1 MMQGFRMIGGFASIS
16 ELTRRHGLT
25 ARAIRY
31 YEERGLIEAARD
43 RHNARRFDQ
52 RAQRRLAQITQ
63 LRRAGLPIPD
73 IEAILNQADSAD
85 AQEVTTLALQ
95 RLSERLEALEGERRA
110 VQATIEAVKQGA
122 IEPAAVR

>member
-1 MMQGFRMIGGFASIS
+1 MQGLRMLGGFASIS

-73 IEAILNQADSAD
+73 IEDILNRAD
-85 AQEVTTLALQ
+85 AADGRDVTGLALQ
-95 RLSERLEALEGERRA
+95 RLSERLEALDGERRA

-122 IEPAAVR
+122 IEPAPSR

>member
-1 MMQGFRMIGGFASIS
+1 MPGLRVVGGFASIS

-52 RAQRRLAQITQ
+52 RAQRRLAQITH

-73 IEAILNQADSAD
+73 IEDILNRAEAADGRD
-85 AQEVTTLALQ
+85 VTGLALQ
-95 RLSERLEALEGERRA
+95 RLAERLEALDGERRA

-122 IEPAAVR
+122 IAPAPSR

>member
-1 MMQGFRMIGGFASIS
+1 MQTLRMLGGFASIS

-63 LRRAGLPIPD
+63 LRQAGLPIPD
-73 IEAILNQADSAD
+73 IEDILNRAESAD
-85 AQEVTTLALQ
+85 GRDVTGLALQ
-95 RLSERLEALEGERRA
+95 RLAERLEVLDGERRA

-122 IEPAAVR
+122 IAPAPSQ

>member
-1 MMQGFRMIGGFASIS
+1 MPGLRVVGGFASIS

-63 LRRAGLPIPD
+63 LRSAGLPIPD
-73 IEAILNQADSAD
+73 IEDILNRAEAADGRD
-85 AQEVTTLALQ
+85 VTGLALQ
-95 RLSERLEALEGERRA
+95 RLSERLEALDGERRA

-122 IEPAAVR
+122 IEPAPPR

>member
-1 MMQGFRMIGGFASIS
+1 MMTGFRLVGGYASIS

-73 IEAILNQADSAD
+73 IEDILNRAEADD
-85 AQEVTTLALQ
+85 GRDVTTLALQ

-122 IEPAAVR
+122 IEPAPRA

>member
-1 MMQGFRMIGGFASIS
+1 MQVLRAAGGFASIS
-16 ELTRRHGLT
+16 ELTRRYGLT

-73 IEAILNQADSAD
+73 IEDILNRAESAD
-85 AQEVTTLALQ
+85 GRDVTCLALQ
-95 RLSERLEALEGERRA
+95 RLSQRLAELDSERQA
-110 VQATIEAVKQGA
+110 VQATIDAVKDGA
-122 IEPAAVR
+122 VAPQAR

>member
-1 MMQGFRMIGGFASIS
+1 MMTGFRLAGGYASIS

-73 IEAILNQADSAD
+73 IEDILNRAD
-85 AQEVTTLALQ
+85 AEDGRDVTSLALQ

-122 IEPAAVR
+122 IEPQPRA